1 MHRRG
6 KGQNGNIPCPLD
18 RDGHFSLMLGTIAGD
33 PSGDDL
39 SSFRNEITK
48 DPCIFIVDLQFFI
61 GAESTD
67 LSPQERFLFSF
78 GGRLFRRSPH
88 VLLLSL

>member
-6 KGQNGNIPCPLD
+6 KRQNRNIPPPFNG
-18 RDGHFSLMLGTIAGD
+18 DGYFSLVFGTIAGD
-33 PSGDDL
+33 PTRDDF
-39 SSFRNEITK
+39 SPFGNEITK

-67 LSPQERFLFSF
+67 LSPQERLLFSF
-78 GGRLFRRSPH
+78 GGRLFSRSPH